1 MHQMNRIAAAILLA
15 FSSFAAVAQ
24 APLAPTAPVV
34 ATTAASA
41 ASRAYDLDADV
52 ARAMKT
58 FDVPGMAIAIVKDG
72 KVVAARGFGVRKLGE
87 PAAVDGK
94 TVFEVASNS
103 KAFTAAALAML
114 VDEGKLEWDDK
125 VTRHL
130 PDFQMYDAYVTHEMT
145 VRDLLVHR
153 SGLGLGAGDLL
164 WWPTTSFTTDEII
177 GQLRYVKPAT
187 SFRSSYAYDNLL
199 YIVAGKIIAQK
210 AGKPWGDAVRERILA
225 PLGMSTTTTSLAEN
239 AGNANVSAP
248 HSKINGKI
256 SAVRALPVPNAVG
269 AVGINTSAEDIARWM
284 TVLLDGGAIASAPK
298 DAQGNPA
305 RLFSEA
311 QSREMWTA
319 QTPMKIS
326 EPKPAL
332 AATRPNFLAYGLGF
346 QLRDYK
352 GRKLAMHGGALQGFY
367 SRVVMVPEAKL
378 GIAILTNAESGGAMT
393 SLQYRLLDH
402 YLGDSLSGSLN
413 SAPSDWIKLIADV
426 EAEARNKDL
435 AKQKAASAT
444 RAAASRPSLP
454 LAAYDGE
461 YKDPWY
467 GAVTI
472 KPVAG
477 KRVMSFTRTPYLTGE
492 LEHFQH
498 DTFIVRWKERNFNAD
513 AYVTFSLNPDG
524 SIERMKMAPLSSETD
539 FSYDFADLLFTP
551 AMKKDAKDAK

>member
-1 MHQMNRIAAAILLA
+1 MLHLNRIAAATLLA
-15 FSSFAAVAQ
+15 LSSFAAVAQ
-24 APLAPTAPVV
+24 APATPGAPV
-34 ATTAASA
+34 AAGA
-41 ASRAYDLDADV
+41 PARAYDLDADV
-52 ARAMKT
+52 ARVMQT

-72 KVVAARGFGVRKLGE
+72 KVVATRGFGVRKLGE
-87 PAAVDGK
+87 PAPVDGK
-94 TVFEVASNS
+94 TIFEVASNS

-114 VDEGKLEWDDK
+114 VDDGKLEWDDK
-125 VTRHL
+125 VIKHL
-130 PDFQMYDAYVTHEMT
+130 PDFQMYDAYVTREMT

-177 GQLRYVKPAT
+177 QQLRYVRPAT
-187 SFRSSYAYDNLL
+187 SFRNSYAYDNLL

-210 AGKPWGDAVRERILA
+210 AGKPWGDAVRERILT
-225 PLGMSTTTTSLAEN
+225 PLGMNTTTTSLAEN
-239 AGNANVSAP
+239 AGNPNVSAP

-256 SAVRALPVPNAVG
+256 AAVRALPVPNAVG

-284 TVLLDGGAIASAPK
+284 TVLLDGGAIAAAPK

-326 EPKPAL
+326 EPKPTL
-332 AATRPNFLAYGLGF
+332 AATRPNFFAYGLGF

-352 GRKLAMHGGALQGFY
+352 GRKLALHGGALQGFY

-402 YLGDSLSGSLN
+402 YLDDSLN
-413 SAPSDWIKLIADV
+413 PAPSDWITLIGDV
-426 EAEARNKDL
+426 ETDMRNKDL
-435 AKQKAASAT
+435 ARQKTASAT

-461 YKDPWY
+461 YHDAWY

-472 KPVAG
+472 KPAGG
-477 KRVMSFTRTPYLTGE
+477 KRVMSFTRTPDLTGE

-524 SIERMKMAPLSSETD
+524 SIERVKMAPVSSETD

-551 AMKKDAKDAK
+551 AKKKDTKDAK